1 MTGRTIKSHD
11 PDLDQ
16 TILDMSSACHRLAIA
31 EERVALAH
39 RAENSHQ
46 LLPGAVA
53 HAAAIRDTIAGRA
66 HRLNLKPFG
75 LRLII
80 EEHERLRQ
88 KMGRRP
94 NMEQL
99 ERAVEAA
106 AAQLAR
112 MAQADAAHQY
122 DAELVARRSQHM
134 AGASVKAI
142 EYLRACA

>member
-16 TILDMSSACHRLAIA
+16 CILDMSSACHRLAIA
-31 EERVALAH
+31 EERVALAR

-46 LLPGAVA
+46 LLPVAVA
-53 HAAAIRDTIAGRA
+53 QAGAIRDTIASRA
-66 HRLNLKPFG
+66 KRLNLKPFG

-106 AAQLAR
+106 ADQLTR
-112 MAQADAAHQY
+112 LAQADAALQY
-122 DAELVARRSQHM
+122 DAELVARRSEHM
-134 AGASVKAI
+134 AGASAKAV